1 MQLNIPITTQIGG
14 RFKCEVRREDHSV
27 KQVVEFDNLI
37 TNIGFNYIQTN
48 NFTATLIY
56 ARVGTGNTIPT
67 TSDTNLVSQ
76 IASVSYTSFSSTALA
91 SSPYTAS
98 NTVTFQ
104 FGLGAAAGNL
114 SEIGV
119 GWTTT
124 GSTLYSRA
132 LIVDGAGNPTTITV
146 LSNEYLYVYY
156 TAYIN
161 PPLTDGTGTV
171 VLNGTTYN
179 WTSRAAIAGSVGWA
193 PSVAL
198 NGQPGSLTV
207 SNGAIQGITSNI
219 SLGSS
224 NNSPA
229 LSYITCSA
237 SGGVITP
244 ILSLPPTQGNVTGGI
259 SALSYYVGNTNW
271 QYGFSPAIPKTSSN
285 TLTLNFTHTFT
296 RI

>member
-1 MQLNIPITTQIGG
+1 
-14 RFKCEVRREDHSV
+14 
-27 KQVVEFDNLI
+27 VVEFDNLI

-48 NFTATLIY
+48 DFTSSTNY

-76 IASVSYTSFSSTALA
+76 IASVSYITASSTALA

-119 GWTTT
+119 GWGAT

-179 WTSRAAIAGSVGWA
+179 WTSRAANAGSNGWA

-198 NGQPGSLTV
+198 NAHFGNLTV
-207 SNGAIQGITSNI
+207 SNGVIQGITSTI

-224 NNSPA
+224 NNNFA
-229 LSYITCSA
+229 TSYMTCSA
-237 SGGVITP
+237 SGGVVTSV
-244 ILSLPPTQGNVTGGI
+244 LSIPPTIGNVTGGI
-259 SALSYYVGNTNW
+259 SAFVFSVGNTVW